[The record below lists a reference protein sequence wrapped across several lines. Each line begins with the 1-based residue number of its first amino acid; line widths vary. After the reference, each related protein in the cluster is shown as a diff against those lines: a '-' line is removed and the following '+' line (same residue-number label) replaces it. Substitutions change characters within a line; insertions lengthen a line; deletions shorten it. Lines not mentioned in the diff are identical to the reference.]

1 MNFNL
6 YFFDKKNIIIDFY
19 IFKFTFIFLNW
30 CEFVKIY
37 LMSCVLKISEKN
49 ELSNKKFTKNQRPK
63 ENKKV
68 LYFFNNCLN
77 KEFS

>member
-1 MNFNL
+1 M
-6 YFFDKKNIIIDFY
+6 
-19 IFKFTFIFLNW
+19 
-30 CEFVKIY
+30 KIY
-37 LMSCVLKISEKN
+37 LINNIQKISEKN

>member
-19 IFKFTFIFLNW
+19 IFMFTFIFFW

-37 LMSCVLKISEKN
+37 LINNILKISEKN

-68 LYFFNNCLN
+68 LYFF
-77 KEFS
+77 

>member
-37 LMSCVLKISEKN
+37 LINYILKISEKN
-49 ELSNKKFTKNQRPK
+49 ELSNMKFTKNQRPK
-63 ENKKV
+63 ENIKV
-68 LYFFNNCLN
+68 SYFF
-77 KEFS
+77 